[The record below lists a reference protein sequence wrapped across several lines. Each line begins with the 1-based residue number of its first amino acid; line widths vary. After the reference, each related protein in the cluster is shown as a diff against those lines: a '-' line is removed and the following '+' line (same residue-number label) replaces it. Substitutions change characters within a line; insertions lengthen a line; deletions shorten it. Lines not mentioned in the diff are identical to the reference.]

1 MKSKKKLI
9 LLFLMLP
16 LLQQASAQMEDDS
29 FTVFCTGNHD
39 STGHCL
45 EAGET
50 NQSQNL
56 ECIMVPGNI
65 VDCKNEHNEQIDCI
79 LITATSAQAEFSCR
93 KNTQQT
99 INSATKSLIERT
111 QERPNILPEVFG
123 QENIQ
128 EGSNN
133 IKDLTENDNTTDNQD
148 ETNGSL
154 NTSNVFNNPF

>member
-1 MKSKKKLI
+1 
-9 LLFLMLP
+9 MLP

-99 INSATKSLIERT
+99 INSATKSLSERT

>member
-1 MKSKKKLI
+1 MKSKRKLI
-9 LLFLMLP
+9 LLLLMLP

-99 INSATKSLIERT
+99 INSATKSLSEST
-111 QERPNILPEVFG
+111 PEQPNILPEVIG
-123 QENIQ
+123 EENIQ
-128 EGSNN
+128 ENSNN
-133 IKDLTENDNTTDNQD
+133 IEDLTENDNTTDNQD
-148 ETNGSL
+148 ETDGSL
-154 NTSNVFNNPF
+154 NNSNVFNNPF

>member
-99 INSATKSLIERT
+99 INSATKSLSEST
-111 QERPNILPEVFG
+111 QEQPNILPEVVG
-123 QENIQ
+123 EENIQ
-128 EGSNN
+128 EDSNN

-148 ETNGSL
+148 ETDGSL
-154 NTSNVFNNPF
+154 NNSNVFNNPF

>member
-1 MKSKKKLI
+1 
-9 LLFLMLP
+9 MLP
-16 LLQQASAQMEDDS
+16 LLQQASAQMGDDS

-99 INSATKSLIERT
+99 INSATKSLSEST